1 MSVHSPA
8 AVLTGDSY
16 DLYQTF
22 IGMNKLIK
30 KNIEKLP
37 TYQWLTVLPQ
47 LVSRIL
53 HSNSV
58 LYDVLERVLLKVLM
72 AYPHHA
78 FWAMASG
85 SKSEKSATS
94 GKRTKRTRA
103 IFQKVTVS
111 PLSSLL

>member
-1 MSVHSPA
+1 MPDHSPA
-8 AVLTGDSY
+8 AVLSGDSY
-16 DLYQTF
+16 EIYNAFTA
-22 IGMNKLIK
+22 INKLIK

-53 HSNSV
+53 HSNST
-58 LYDVLERVLLKVLM
+58 LYEVLERILLKVLM

-103 IFQKVTVS
+103 IFQKGTVS
-111 PLSSLL
+111 PLSLLL